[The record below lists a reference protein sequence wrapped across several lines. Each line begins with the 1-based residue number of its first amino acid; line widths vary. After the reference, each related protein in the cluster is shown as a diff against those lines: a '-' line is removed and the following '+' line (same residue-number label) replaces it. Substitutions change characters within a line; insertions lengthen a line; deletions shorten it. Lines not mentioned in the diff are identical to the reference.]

1 MDPDDPVSDPAQVQA
16 ALDVVARWLC
26 AGGTIELRLP
36 EPSPG
41 APPEAD
47 SGEPHVPGP
56 GTAPEPDHADPDDT
70 TAIRAWARDEGLP
83 VADRGRLSAAVVR
96 RFRDAH
102 PGS

>member
-1 MDPDDPVSDPAQVQA
+1 MVPDEPVSDPAQVQA

-26 AGGTIELRLP
+26 TGGTIELRLP
-36 EPSPG
+36 GPLPG
-41 APPEAD
+41 ATPETGQD
-47 SGEPHVPGP
+47 EPHAHGP
-56 GTAPEPDHADPDDT
+56 GTAPGPDDASPDDT

-83 VADRGRLSAAVVR
+83 VADRGRLPAAVVR